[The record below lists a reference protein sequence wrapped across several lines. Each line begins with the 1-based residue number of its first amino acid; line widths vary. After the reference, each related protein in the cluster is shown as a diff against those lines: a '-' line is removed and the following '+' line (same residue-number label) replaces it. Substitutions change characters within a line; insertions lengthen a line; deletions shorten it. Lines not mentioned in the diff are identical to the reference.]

1 MKTQQIAII
10 LSIFAIILTSC
21 SNQSRLLANIDSY
34 IQTYPDSAYTELKKY
49 KESDFTSRKNRAK
62 YCTLYATAL
71 DKNYNDTSKF
81 LDTLISYKNYYA
93 HHGSK
98 RDRIL

>member
-1 MKTQQIAII
+1 MNTRQIAII
-10 LSIFAIILTSC
+10 LSILAVLFTSC
-21 SNQSRLLANIDSY
+21 SNQSRLLADIDSY

-49 KESDFTSRKNRAK
+49 KESDFKSRKNRAK

-81 LDTLISYKNYYA
+81 LDTLILYIPIS
-93 HHGSK
+93 S
-98 RDRIL
+98 